1 MSKDNKQ
8 ELRQDTKKDN
18 LVPTNAELGILK
30 VLWKHGPSTVR
41 FVHDQINPKNEV
53 GYTTTLKV
61 MQVMTEKGMLSRDQ
75 SSMKHIFS
83 PLLQEEKTKAGFLR
97 KFVDSM
103 YSGSLNEVL
112 VALVDSGTGS
122 AKEIKRLK
130 EIIKKLEK

>member
-1 MSKDNKQ
+1 MSNNDKQ
-8 ELRQDTKKDN
+8 DL
-18 LVPTNAELGILK
+18 LVPTNSELDVLK
-30 VLWKHGPSTVR
+30 VLWKNGPSTVR
-41 FVHDQINPKNEV
+41 FVHDSLNPQNEV

-75 SSMKHIFS
+75 SNMKHIFS

-103 YSGSLNEVL
+103 YAGSVGDLL

-122 AKEIKRLK
+122 EKEIKRLK
-130 EIIKKLEK
+130 ELIEKLEK

>member
-1 MSKDNKQ
+1 MSKENKQ
-8 ELRQDTKKDN
+8 DLKQDTKQEN

-30 VLWKHGPSTVR
+30 ILWKHGPSTVR
-41 FVHDQINPKNEV
+41 FVHDQINPQNEV

-83 PLLQEEKTKAGFLR
+83 PLLQEEKIKAGFLK

-103 YSGSLNEVL
+103 YAGSLSDLL

-122 AKEIKRLK
+122 AKEIKQLK
-130 EIIKKLEK
+130 EIVKKLEK

>member
-1 MSKDNKQ
+1 MSKDTKQ